1 MTEQIRLLGS
11 RLRSLKG
18 WLTQSISACDNIV
31 HMPITLAN
39 ESFLRGRIEHSITEI
54 DERLKKINDCI
65 RELELEE
72 LNQPPSDDKTKRE
85 ESYSNTRAEVA
96 RRHEESLN
104 SLVEALAELDTVADA
119 STTAQ
124 PGNIE
129 QGSGDGHAHFKVQD
143 SLKPYILSKEN
154 TPLEFTQWKLQFRA
168 FYSAS
173 HLERIDVV
181 GQQAFFRKY
190 VESNLMSVLD
200 TKITATTEIFDN
212 DLAPGTSSCFSELE
226 NEFKLRY
233 PLVARRFQLFSL
245 KQSRNESFTEY
256 VAKIKTQATQCQLES
271 LGIEGLLIYI
281 AIVGL
286 HSSDSDLR
294 EKLLELENLEMTDV
308 DRVSR
313 SYESAQCAIKG
324 LSSSFANLATTD
336 NETSEQSVRQL
347 YSSQSRTKWQ
357 QLQKLGRCPRCA
369 MFKPDHAPQ
378 QCRALRLS
386 CDRCHQNG
394 HLRRA
399 CGQQPGME
407 KGQARQPQRQPRR
420 QQFRGRPRSPRRPP
434 TNYKRDLM
442 NKHKSRYSDNRSNSP
457 SPNRGRQVTTDNEY
471 LSESDQDSETQSQSF
486 VRAITNYCS
495 PGPSPVTGS
504 GPTPRLQVKFTLANG
519 KSFEFFCIPDTGATF
534 SLVSAKVAATYGIP
548 LQATAE
554 RLYTA
559 SKSQMNVTGAAQIK
573 AKFRDREIWINVLV
587 SSDLPGSEILLSWK
601 DLEKLHAVTIAYKV
615 SHSTNECD
623 QFVIKN
629 DSESKIKEDFKDV
642 LSDKLNSRPMIGGPV
657 TLRFKKGIK
666 VVPHKIYTAP
676 AVPLHLE
683 AEAKKTLQAAVADG
697 VIAKVPI
704 NENSGWCF
712 RSFFVAKAD
721 TTKLRLIVDMSALN
735 EILEVPVHIFTPAS
749 EILKSLSPNSR
760 VWAKLDANQG
770 YFQVALDKESSK
782 ICTFI
787 TSWGKFKYLR
797 LPMGLAVSSAE
808 FLHRTDEALQNLA
821 SWCHK
826 LIDDLLLE
834 APDLKTLYQRIRQC
848 LTQCRLFNITISLR
862 KFQIAKEN
870 ESVIFAG
877 QLVSS
882 SGIKS
887 DPSKTEALKNFKRP
901 VNVSDVKSFLGVAQQ
916 LASFSPDLAHITA
929 PLRALL
935 KKDTKFIWTDDID
948 TAFERTKQLLTSDQ
962 ILKPYDPDLVAHLYC
977 DASRIAVGFAL
988 LQKSTNGQVRVVQCG
1003 SKALDETQMRY
1014 SIVELEFLSILYAV
1028 LKCKFYLLGN
1038 RHFFIYSDHK
1048 PLVSLMA
1055 KNLNLIEN
1063 SKLRRIREKLSEYN
1077 FTLLFQ
1083 TGLTNHVADYLSRN
1097 PMWDSNADQDIFS
1110 EFTNSQPQI
1119 RLLENRTSI
1128 SCRPDP
1134 LIEDLRIA
1142 AKSDLA
1148 YQEVIE
1154 ALVSG
1159 KSPLQ
1164 TNRENAS
1171 RQFKGVWDR
1180 LSIFDGLLVVD
1191 NSRLVIPYTRR
1202 AKILQLLHRGHLG
1215 IVKSKMLAQQLYYW
1229 PNINKQVNDYV
1240 TNCNECMENRG
1251 GQQKES
1257 QLHYDSKLP
1266 WELIHCD
1273 LFESQGRNY
1282 LSINDDFSGMLFAYK
1297 LKDMTTAT
1305 VTNTLS
1311 DLFLFTGLPDRIS
1324 TDNGG
1329 CFRKRFG
1336 DFCNLHGIRHM
1347 TSSPYHHE
1355 KPAESGVFNA
1365 KAILKKSTSYRDFQ
1379 EQLFCFRLA
1388 PRQCGFSPADLFFGR
1403 SIKNSKLPVHPNA
1416 KKCELNPFQLEGKV
1430 ARDKIK
1436 LRSELDSG
1444 GRDLEQLTI
1453 GTKVVLQ
1460 NPITHLWNRFGEIKS
1475 IRDSGRSY
1483 EVLVEGHKA
1492 VIRNRIFLKKLK
1504 SGQTSTALSAPCTI
1518 SQKIPPIIDSS
1529 APCTNSQKVPL
1540 RRSKRLAQLSANSA
1554 EQGSPPA
1561 ILKPHSRSV
1570 SFGTRTVRSYKIGS
1584 PVSSGFNCSS
1594 ASEQI
1599 Q

>member
-1 MTEQIRLLGS
+1 MTEQIRLLGG
-11 RLRSLKG
+11 RLKSLKG
-18 WLTQSISACDNIV
+18 WLTQSISACENLIHIPV
-31 HMPITLAN
+31 ASAN
-39 ESFLRGRIEHSITEI
+39 ESFLRGRIENSITEI

-65 RELELEE
+65 SELELEE
-72 LNQPPSDDKTKRE
+72 LNQPLSDDRTKRE
-85 ESYSNTRAEVA
+85 QSYNSTKTQVAKNHEVC
-96 RRHEESLN
+96 LN

-119 STTAQ
+119 DTTAQ
-124 PGNIE
+124 PGIVE
-129 QGSGDGHAHFKVQD
+129 QGPRGDQFKVQD
-143 SLKPYILSKEN
+143 SLKPFILSKEN
-154 TPLEFTQWKLQFRA
+154 TPLEFSQWKLQFRA

-190 VESNLMSVLD
+190 VESSLMSVLD

-212 DLAPGTSSCFSELE
+212 ELAPGTSSCFSELE

-245 KQSRNESFTEY
+245 RQSRNESFTEY
-256 VAKIKTQATQCQLES
+256 VAKIKTQATQCQLET

-294 EKLLELENLEMTDV
+294 EKLLELENLAMTDV

-336 NETSEQSVRQL
+336 NEASEQSVRQL
-347 YSSQSRTKWQ
+347 YSGRTNSTKWQ

-386 CDRCHQNG
+386 CDRCHQIG

-399 CGQQPGME
+399 CGQQPGLG
-407 KGQARQPQRQPRR
+407 KGQARQPRQPRR
-420 QQFRGRPRSPRRPP
+420 QQFGGRPRSPRRPP
-434 TNYKRDLM
+434 TNYKRDQM
-442 NKHKSRYSDNRSNSP
+442 NTHKNRYSDNRSSSP
-457 SPNRGRQVTTDNEY
+457 SPNRGRQVTTDNDY
-471 LSESDQDSETQSQSF
+471 LSESDQESESQSQSF

-495 PGPSPVTGS
+495 QDPPSVKGS
-504 GPTPRLQVKFTLANG
+504 GPTPRLKVKFTLVNG
-519 KSFEFFCIPDTGATF
+519 TSFEFFVIPDTGATF

-548 LQATAE
+548 LHATEE

-559 SKSQMNVTGAAQIK
+559 SKSQMNVTGAAQIQ
-573 AKFRDREIWINVLV
+573 AKFKDREIWIDVLV
-587 SSDLPGSEILLSWK
+587 SSDLPGSEILLCWK
-601 DLEKLHAVTIAYKV
+601 DLEKLHAVTIAYKM
-615 SHSTNECD
+615 SQSKNECD
-623 QFVIKN
+623 QFIIKN
-629 DSESKIKEDFKDV
+629 DSEARIKEDFKDI
-642 LSDKLNSRPMIGGPV
+642 LSDKLNSRPMKGGPV
-657 TLRFKKGIK
+657 TLRFKKGTK
-666 VVPHKIYTAP
+666 VIPHKVYTAP

-683 AEAKKTLQAAVADG
+683 SEAKQTLQTAVDDG

-712 RSFFVAKAD
+712 RSFFVAKAN

-735 EILEVPVHIFTPAS
+735 EILEIPVHTFTPAS
-749 EILKSLSPNSR
+749 EVLKSLNPSSR

-797 LPMGLAVSSAE
+797 LPMGLAVSSSE
-808 FLHRTDEALQNLA
+808 FLHRTDEALQNIA

-826 LIDDLLLE
+826 LVDDLLLE
-834 APDLKTLYQRIRQC
+834 APDLRTLYQRIRQC

-870 ESVIFAG
+870 ESVVFAG

-882 SGIKS
+882 SGIRS

-901 VNVSDVKSFLGVAQQ
+901 INCSDVKSFLGVAQQ
-916 LASFSPDLAHITA
+916 LASFNPDLAHITA

-948 TAFERTKQLLTSDQ
+948 KAFECTKQLLTSDQ
-962 ILKPYDPDLVAHLYC
+962 ILKPYDPNLVAHLYC

-988 LQKSTNGQVRVVQCG
+988 LQKSINGQIRVVQCG

-1014 SIVELEFLSILYAV
+1014 SIVELEFLSILYAI

-1038 RHFFIYSDHK
+1038 RHFLVYSDHK
-1048 PLVSLMA
+1048 PLICLMA

-1077 FTLLFQ
+1077 FTLVFQ
-1083 TGLTNHVADYLSRN
+1083 SGLTNHVADFLSRN
-1097 PMWDSNADQDIFS
+1097 PMWDSSADQEIFS
-1110 EFTNSQPQI
+1110 EFADSQPQI
-1119 RLLENRTSI
+1119 RLLENKTPNSYTV
-1128 SCRPDP
+1128 DP
-1134 LIEDLRIA
+1134 LIEDLKVA

-1148 YQEVIE
+1148 YQEVVA
-1154 ALVSG
+1154 ALLSG
-1159 KSPLQ
+1159 KTPLQ

-1171 RQFKGVWDR
+1171 RQFKEVWDR
-1180 LSIFDGLLVVD
+1180 LSIFNGLLVVD

-1202 AKILQLLHRGHLG
+1202 AKIIQLLHRGHLG
-1215 IVKSKMLAQQLYYW
+1215 IVKSKMLAKQLYYW

-1257 QLHYDSKLP
+1257 QLHYNSKFP

-1273 LFESQGRNY
+1273 LFEFQGRNY

-1305 VTNTLS
+1305 VTNTLF

-1329 CFRKRFG
+1329 CFRKKFG
-1336 DFCNLHGIRHM
+1336 DFCSHHGIRHIN
-1347 TSSPYHHE
+1347 SSPYHHE

-1365 KAILKKSTSYRDFQ
+1365 KAILKKSNSYKDFQ

-1416 KKCELNPFQLEGKV
+1416 KKCEVNTFQLEGKI

-1436 LRSELDSG
+1436 LRSELHSG
-1444 GRDLEQLTI
+1444 GRDLEQLAI

-1460 NPITHLWNRFGEIKS
+1460 NPLTRLWNCFGEIKS

-1483 EVLVEGHKA
+1483 EVLVEGQKA
-1492 VIRNRIFLKKLK
+1492 VIRNRIFSKKLK
-1504 SGQTSTALSAPCTI
+1504 SGQANTAF
-1518 SQKIPPIIDSS
+1518 S
-1529 APCTNSQKVPL
+1529 APCTNSKKFPPINNSTAPCNSSEKTPP
-1540 RRSKRLAQLSANSA
+1540 RRSKRLAQLSVNSA
-1554 EQGSPPA
+1554 DQGSPPA
-1561 ILKPHSRSV
+1561 MLTPRSRSV
-1570 SFGTRTVRSYKIGS
+1570 SFGTRTVSTYKIDT
-1584 PVSSGFNCSS
+1584 PVSSGFTCSS
-1594 ASEQI
+1594 APKYI
-1599 Q
+1599 

>member
-1 MTEQIRLLGS
+1 MTDQIRLLGG

-18 WLTQSISACDNIV
+18 WLTQSISACDNVI

-39 ESFLRGRIEHSITEI
+39 ESFLRGRIEHCITEI

-85 ESYSNTRAEVA
+85 ESYSNTRVEVA
-96 RRHEESLN
+96 NRHEDCLN
-104 SLVEALAELDTVADA
+104 SLVEALAELNTVADA
-119 STTAQ
+119 SSTAQ

-129 QGSGDGHAHFKVQD
+129 QGSGDGQAHFKVQD

-200 TKITATTEIFDN
+200 TKITATTAIFDN
-212 DLAPGTSSCFSELE
+212 ELAPGTSSCFSELE

-245 KQSRNESFTEY
+245 RQSRNESFTEY

-308 DRVSR
+308 DRVAR

-336 NETSEQSVRQL
+336 NETSEQLVRQL

-434 TNYKRDLM
+434 TNYKREIM

-495 PGPSPVTGS
+495 PGPSPVKGS

-573 AKFRDREIWINVLV
+573 AKFRDREIWIDVLV

-629 DSESKIKEDFKDV
+629 DSESKIKEDFKDI
-642 LSDKLNSRPMIGGPV
+642 LSDKLNSQPMIGGPV

-683 AEAKKTLQAAVADG
+683 AEAKKTLQAAVTDG

-735 EILEVPVHIFTPAS
+735 EILEVPVHTFTPAS

-770 YFQVALDKESSK
+770 YFQVPLDKESSK

-887 DPSKTEALKNFKRP
+887 DPSKTEALKSFKRP

-1014 SIVELEFLSILYAV
+1014 SIVELEFISILYAV

-1110 EFTNSQPQI
+1110 EFTDSQPQI
-1119 RLLENRTSI
+1119 RLLENRTSN
-1128 SCRPDP
+1128 SCSPDP

-1171 RQFKGVWDR
+1171 RQFKEVWDR
-1180 LSIFDGLLVVD
+1180 LSIFNGLLVVD

-1215 IVKSKMLAQQLYYW
+1215 IVKSKMLAKQLYYW

-1240 TNCNECMENRG
+1240 TNCNECMENRA

-1365 KAILKKSTSYRDFQ
+1365 KAILKKSTSYKDFQ

-1416 KKCELNPFQLEGKV
+1416 KTCELNPFQLEGKV

-1460 NPITHLWNRFGEIKS
+1460 NPITRLWNRFGEIKS

-1570 SFGTRTVRSYKIGS
+1570 SFGTRTVRRYKIGS
-1584 PVSSGFNCSS
+1584 PVSSGFTCSS

>member
-1 MTEQIRLLGS
+1 MTDQIRVLGN
-11 RLRSLKG
+11 RLRSLRG
-18 WLTQSISACDNIV
+18 WLTQSISACENVIA
-31 HMPITLAN
+31 MPQTVAN
-39 ESFLRGRIEHSITEI
+39 ESFLKGRIEHSILEI

-65 RELELEE
+65 GELELEE
-72 LNQPPSDDKTKRE
+72 LTQPTSDDKKKRE
-85 ESYSNTRAEVA
+85 ESYSSIRAQVA
-96 RRHEESLN
+96 RNHEGCLN
-104 SLVEALAELDTVADA
+104 SLVEALAVLNTNADVD
-119 STTAQ
+119 TTAQ
-124 PGNIE
+124 PGSIE
-129 QGSGDGHAHFKVQD
+129 QGHRDGHAHFRVQD

-154 TPLEFTQWKLQFRA
+154 SPLEFSQWKMQFRA
-168 FYSAS
+168 FYAAS

-200 TKITATTEIFDN
+200 TKITATTEIFD
-212 DLAPGTSSCFSELE
+212 DELDPGTDSCFSELE
-226 NEFKLRY
+226 KEFKLRY

-245 KQSRNESFTEY
+245 RQSRNESFTEY
-256 VAKIKTQATQCQLES
+256 VAKIKTQATQCQLET
-271 LGIEGLLIYI
+271 LGVEGLLIYI

-286 HSSDSDLR
+286 NSADSDLR
-294 EKLLELENLEMTDV
+294 EKLLELETLEMKDI

-324 LSSSFANLATTD
+324 LNSSFANLATSD
-336 NETSEQSVRQL
+336 NETAEQSVRQL

-357 QLQKLGRCPRCA
+357 QLQKLGKCPRCA

-386 CDRCHQNG
+386 CDNCFQNG

-399 CGQQPGME
+399 CGQQPGSE
-407 KGQARQPQRQPRR
+407 RGQARQPQRQPQR

-434 TNYKRDLM
+434 TNYKRDKM
-442 NKHKSRYSDNRSNSP
+442 NSHKNRYSDNRSNSP
-457 SPNRGRQVTTDNEY
+457 SPNRGRQVTTGAEY
-471 LSESDQDSETQSQSF
+471 LSESDQESETQSQSF

-495 PGPSPVTGS
+495 PDPPLVKGS
-504 GPTPRLQVKFTLANG
+504 GPTPRIKVKFTLANG
-519 KSFEFFCIPDTGATF
+519 TSFDFLCIPDTGATF
-534 SLVSAKVAATYGIP
+534 SLVSARVANKYGIP
-548 LQATAE
+548 LQATSE

-559 SKSQMNVTGAAQIK
+559 SKSQMNVAGAAQIM
-573 AKFRDREIWINVLV
+573 AKFRDIEVRIDILV

-601 DLEKLHAVTIAYKV
+601 DLERLQAVTIAYKV
-615 SHSTNECD
+615 SGTKNESN
-623 QFVIKN
+623 QFIIEN
-629 DSESKIKEDFKDV
+629 DSESKIKEDFKDI
-642 LSDKLNSRPMIGGPV
+642 LSDKLNSQPMLGDAV

-683 AEAKKTLQAAVADG
+683 AEAKKTLQTAVDDG

-712 RSFFVAKAD
+712 RSFFVAKPN
-721 TTKLRLIVDMSALN
+721 TTKLRLIVDMSPLN
-735 EILEVPVHIFTPAS
+735 ETLEIPVHIFTPAS

-808 FLHRTDEALQNLA
+808 FLHRTDEALQNIA

-887 DPSKTEALKNFKRP
+887 DPSKNEALKNFKRP

-916 LASFSPDLAHITA
+916 LASFSPDLAHMSA

-935 KKDTKFIWTDDID
+935 KKDTKFLWTNDID
-948 TAFERTKQLLTSDQ
+948 IAFENTKRLLTSDQ
-962 ILKPYDPDLVAHLYC
+962 ILKPYDPNLVAHLYC

-988 LQKSTNGQVRVVQCG
+988 LQKSANGQVRVVQCG

-1048 PLVSLMA
+1048 PLISLMA

-1083 TGLTNHVADYLSRN
+1083 TGLTNYVADYLSRN
-1097 PMWDSNADQDIFS
+1097 PVWDANADPEIFS
-1110 EFTNSQPQI
+1110 EFTGSQPQI
-1119 RLLENRTSI
+1119 RLLENRTSK
-1128 SCRPDP
+1128 SCNLDP
-1134 LIEDLRIA
+1134 LIEDLKFA

-1148 YQEVIE
+1148 YQEVID
-1154 ALVSG
+1154 ALISG

-1171 RQFKGVWDR
+1171 RQFKEVWDR

-1215 IVKSKMLAQQLYYW
+1215 IVKSKMLAKQLYYW

-1251 GQQKES
+1251 GQKKEF

-1297 LKDMTTAT
+1297 LQNMTTAT
-1305 VTNTLS
+1305 VSNTLS

-1329 CFRKRFG
+1329 CFRKTFG
-1336 DFCNLHGIRHM
+1336 EFCSQHGIQHM

-1365 KAILKKSTSYRDFQ
+1365 KAILKKSTSYQDFQ

-1436 LRSELDSG
+1436 LRSELNSG
-1444 GRDLEQLTI
+1444 GSDLGQLAI

-1460 NPITHLWNRFGEIKS
+1460 NPLTRLWNRFGEIKS

-1483 EVLVEGHKA
+1483 EVMVEGHRA

-1504 SGQTSTALSAPCTI
+1504 SGQTPNASSAPCYN

-1529 APCTNSQKVPL
+1529 APCSNSQKIPL
-1540 RRSKRLAQLSANSA
+1540 RRSKRLAQISVDLADQDSS
-1554 EQGSPPA
+1554 PA
-1561 ILKPHSRSV
+1561 ILKPRSRSV

-1584 PVSSGFNCSS
+1584 PVSSGFNSSS

-1599 Q
+1599 

>member
-1 MTEQIRLLGS
+1 MTDQIRLLGG

-18 WLTQSISACDNIV
+18 WLTQSISACDNII

-39 ESFLRGRIEHSITEI
+39 ESFLRGRIEHCITEI
-54 DERLKKINDCI
+54 DERLTKINDCI

-85 ESYSNTRAEVA
+85 ESYSNTRVEVA
-96 RRHEESLN
+96 NRHEGCLN
-104 SLVEALAELDTVADA
+104 SLVEALAELNTVADA
-119 STTAQ
+119 SSTAQ

-129 QGSGDGHAHFKVQD
+129 QGSGDGQAHFKVQD

-173 HLERIDVV
+173 HLERIDIV

-495 PGPSPVTGS
+495 PGPSPVKGS

-615 SHSTNECD
+615 SHSKNECD

-629 DSESKIKEDFKDV
+629 DSESKIKEDFKDI

-901 VNVSDVKSFLGVAQQ
+901 INVSDVKSFLGVAQQ

-1119 RLLENRTSI
+1119 RLLENRTSN
-1128 SCRPDP
+1128 SCSPDP

-1171 RQFKGVWDR
+1171 RQFKEVWDR

-1215 IVKSKMLAQQLYYW
+1215 IVKSKMLAKQLYYW

-1460 NPITHLWNRFGEIKS
+1460 NPITRLWNRFGEIKS